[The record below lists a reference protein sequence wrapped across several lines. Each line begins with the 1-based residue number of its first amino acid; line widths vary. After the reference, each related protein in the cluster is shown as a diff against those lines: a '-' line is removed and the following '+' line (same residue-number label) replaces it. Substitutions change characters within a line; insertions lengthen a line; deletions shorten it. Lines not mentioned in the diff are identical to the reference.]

1 MVHLGHRHLLEVSVV
16 VVAIIFNLKVFVGV
30 INVLN
35 LNAVKSQV
43 DVLGVL

>member
-1 MVHLGHRHLLEVSVV
+1 MVHLGHRHLLEVSIV

-30 INVLN
+30 VDVPHLN
-35 LNAVKSQV
+35 TVKPQV